1 MCAIVNLRIFSYD
14 KNMDY
19 KYYLEKGIQETNE
32 GKFDDAL
39 HSLNRAIG
47 LKDDNALSYFSLA
60 IVFHNLN
67 ELKSAYDN
75 YTRAI
80 EFNPNMI
87 DAYFNRAQVI
97 LAEKD
102 DSKLHEALEDLDKA
116 IELDPKFIDAMFS
129 KAVIQKKLEDYKG
142 AVETLDKVIAID
154 PQAVYS
160 KALKILI
167 MQKYLKPGN

>member
-1 MCAIVNLRIFSYD
+1 
-14 KNMDY
+14 MDY
-19 KYYLEKGIQETNE
+19 KHYLEKGIQETNE
-32 GKFDDAL
+32 GKFDEAL

-47 LKDDNALSYFSLA
+47 LKDDNALCYFSLA
-60 IVFHNLN
+60 IVFHNLH

-80 EFNPNMI
+80 EFDPNMI
-87 DAYFNRAQVI
+87 DAYYNRAQVI
-97 LAEKD
+97 IAEKE
-102 DSKLHEALEDLDKA
+102 DSRLHEALEDLNKA
-116 IELDPKFIDAMFS
+116 IELDPKFIDALYY
-129 KAVIQKKLEDYKG
+129 KAVILKKLEDYEG
-142 AVETLDKVIAID
+142 AVEALDRVISID

>member
-1 MCAIVNLRIFSYD
+1 
-14 KNMDY
+14 MDY
-19 KYYLEKGIQETNE
+19 KHYLEKGIQETNE
-32 GKFDDAL
+32 GKFDEAL

-47 LKDDNALSYFSLA
+47 LKDDNALCYFSLA
-60 IVFHNLN
+60 IVFHNSH

-80 EFNPNMI
+80 EFDPNMI
-87 DAYFNRAQVI
+87 DAYYNRAQVI
-97 LAEKD
+97 IAEKE
-102 DSKLHEALEDLDKA
+102 DSRLHEALEDLNKA
-116 IELDPKFIDAMFS
+116 IELDPKFIDALYY
-129 KAVIQKKLEDYKG
+129 KAVILKKLEDYEG
-142 AVETLDKVIAID
+142 AVEALDRVISID